1 MLTPAQL
8 TSVCLPQLS
17 SHKYAYHSSA
27 HISMLT
33 PAQLTLRIKY
43 VFPST
48 AHISMFTPAQ
58 ITLRI
63 KYVIP
68 TTAHIG
74 MFTPSTYHIIRKT
87 NTSI

>member
-1 MLTPAQL
+1 MFTPAQL

-27 HISMLT
+27 
-33 PAQLTLRIKY
+33 QLTLRIKY

-48 AHISMFTPAQ
+48 AHIIMFTPAQ
-58 ITLRI
+58 LTLRI
-63 KYVIP
+63 KYVFP
-68 TTAHIG
+68 STAHIG